1 MPGDSVEGVPFRS
14 KNECLL
20 NHMYGRTSGQAESA
34 GRSGAETMATP
45 ISRSAP
51 NSLLLKPARFCSRL
65 DSLRATGFGHV
76 PKGLVEFE
84 IFIDAFHGS
93 ALGRSWG
100 ISRDRIPRLGIVTD
114 FNGEHTPMFRSLAP
128 PSFPMVQVRCS
139 SSTIFDKLCLS
150 HNRKFSIRFG
160 MPFSLL

>member
-20 NHMYGRTSGQAESA
+20 NHTYGRTSDQAESA

-100 ISRDRIPRLGIVTD
+100 ISRDQLGIVTD
-114 FNGEHTPMFRSLAP
+114 FNGEHNSG
-128 PSFPMVQVRCS
+128 VQVLRSRLAC
-139 SSTIFDKLCLS
+139 STIVLAR
-150 HNRKFSIRFG
+150 H
-160 MPFSLL
+160 P

>member
-1 MPGDSVEGVPFRS
+1 
-14 KNECLL
+14 
-20 NHMYGRTSGQAESA
+20 
-34 GRSGAETMATP
+34 MATP

-76 PKGLVEFE
+76 AKGLVEFE
-84 IFIDAFHGS
+84 IFIDAFHGL

-114 FNGEHTPMFRSLAP
+114 FNGEHNSD
-128 PSFPMVQVRCS
+128 VQVL
-139 SSTIFDKLCLS
+139 STAQFPDGTGPLFFL
-150 HNRKFSIRFG
+150 NNFR
-160 MPFSLL
+160 

>member
-1 MPGDSVEGVPFRS
+1 MAGDSVEGVPFRS
-14 KNECLL
+14 TNECLL
-20 NHMYGRTSGQAESA
+20 NHTYGRTSGQAESA

-100 ISRDRIPRLGIVTD
+100 ISRDQLGIVTD
-114 FNGEHTPMFRSLAP
+114 FNGEHNSG
-128 PSFPMVQVRCS
+128 VQVL
-139 SSTIFDKLCLS
+139 STAEFPDGAGPLFFL
-150 HNRKFSIRFG
+150 NNFR
-160 MPFSLL
+160 

>member
-100 ISRDRIPRLGIVTD
+100 ISRDQLGIVTD
-114 FNGEHTPMFRSLAP
+114 FNGEHNSG
-128 PSFPMVQVRCS
+128 VQVL
-139 SSTIFDKLCLS
+139 STAEFPDFAGPLFFL
-150 HNRKFSIRFG
+150 N
-160 MPFSLL
+160 P